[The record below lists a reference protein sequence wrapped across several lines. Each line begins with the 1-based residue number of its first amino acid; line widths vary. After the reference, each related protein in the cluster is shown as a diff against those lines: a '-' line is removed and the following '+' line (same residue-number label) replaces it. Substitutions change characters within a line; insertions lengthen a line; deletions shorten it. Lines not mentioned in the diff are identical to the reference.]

1 MANKESKSREM
12 EGKCRKCNVVRDLY
26 LYLYLIS
33 LNFLQFELFIL
44 GTRLHCLPHRR
55 KAAIVS
61 KAESKDKEKKRV
73 YRKPMT
79 RLRSSSPRWRRTRIS
94 RYEGGSLKFKP

>member
-12 EGKCRKCNVVRDLY
+12 EGMCRKCNVVRDLY
-26 LYLYLIS
+26 LYILS
-33 LNFLQFELFIL
+33 LNVLQFELFIL

-55 KAAIVS
+55 KAVIVS

-79 RLRSSSPRWRRTRIS
+79 RLRSSSLRWRKTRIS

>member
-12 EGKCRKCNVVRDLY
+12 EGKCTKCNVVLD

-33 LNFLQFELFIL
+33 NFLQFELFIL

-55 KAAIVS
+55 KAVIVS

>member
-1 MANKESKSREM
+1 MANKESKSRKM
-12 EGKCRKCNVVRDLY
+12 EGKCRKCNVVRD

-44 GTRLHCLPHRR
+44 GTRLHCLPHLR
-55 KAAIVS
+55 KAVIVS

-79 RLRSSSPRWRRTRIS
+79 RLRSSSQRWRKTRIS

>member
-26 LYLYLIS
+26 LYLIS
-33 LNFLQFELFIL
+33 LNVLQFEVVIL

-55 KAAIVS
+55 KAVIVS

-94 RYEGGSLKFKP
+94 RYEGGA

>member
-12 EGKCRKCNVVRDLY
+12 EGKCRKCNVVRN
-26 LYLYLIS
+26 LYLIS

-55 KAAIVS
+55 KAVIVS

-79 RLRSSSPRWRRTRIS
+79 RLRSSSPRWRRT
-94 RYEGGSLKFKP
+94 LPC